1 MRNRIVGVKNFA
13 TEVTKALQDWT
24 QDVQYEVVMAVDEK
38 AKKLV
43 KLLKAS
49 SPKETGA
56 YKRNWTSKKVTDNY
70 SFYQRIVHNR
80 KRYQLTH
87 LLENGHR
94 KGKNQKA
101 DVKAITHI
109 GPARDQIEKEFEQAV
124 IDAINGSK
132 RGGGG
137 YRYANPEKLIHGSRN
152 K

>member
-1 MRNRIVGVKNFA
+1 MRNRIVGVESFA
-13 TEVTKALQDWT
+13 SEVTKALQDWT

-49 SPKETGA
+49 SPKESGA
-56 YKRNWTSKKVTDNY
+56 YKKNWTSKKITDNY
-70 SFYQRIVHNR
+70 SFYRRIVHNR

-87 LLENGHR
+87 LLENGHK
-94 KGKNQKA
+94 KGKNQKT
-101 DVKAITHI
+101 DVKAIPHI
-109 GPARDQIEKEFEQAV
+109 KPARDQIEKEFEQAV

-137 YRYANPEKLIHGSRN
+137 YRYANGRYLIHRSDSE
-152 K
+152 